1 MKRTLERTLSP
12 ALLALVL
19 LGVGQFAPAAPLVT
33 TAQAAS
39 ASKLGD
45 LSPFRTIVVDT
56 AALVGKGNLAGA
68 KARIKDL
75 ETRWDDAEPALKPRA
90 AVEWHTVDKAIDRAL
105 KALRADAPDASL
117 CKQSLTELLALLDG
131 SGAKP

>member
-19 LGVGQFAPAAPLVT
+19 LGAGHLAPATPLVT

-45 LSPFRTIVVDT
+45 LLPFRVIVVDT
-56 AALVGKGNLAGA
+56 AALVGKANLAGA

-75 ETRWDDAEPALKPRA
+75 ETSWDDAEPALKPRA
-90 AVEWHTVDKAIDRAL
+90 AVEWHSVDKAIDRAL
-105 KALRADAPDASL
+105 KALRADAPDATL
-117 CKQSLTELLALLDG
+117 CKQSLTELLALLDA

>member
-19 LGVGQFAPAAPLVT
+19 LGAGHLAPATPLVMS
-33 TAQAAS
+33 AVAAS
-39 ASKLGD
+39 GSKLGD
-45 LSPFRTIVVDT
+45 LAPFRMIVVNT

-75 ETRWDDAEPALKPRA
+75 ETSWDDAEPALKPRA
-90 AVEWHTVDKAIDRAL
+90 AAEWHSVDKAIDRAL
-105 KALRADAPDASL
+105 KALRADAPDANL

>member
-19 LGVGQFAPAAPLVT
+19 LGVGHIAPATLLVT

-45 LSPFRTIVVDT
+45 LSPFRVIVVDT

-75 ETRWDDAEPALKPRA
+75 ETSWDDAESALKPRTG
-90 AVEWHTVDKAIDRAL
+90 VEWHSVDKAIDRAL
-105 KALRADAPDASL
+105 KALRADAPDATL
-117 CKQSLTELLALLDG
+117 CKQSLTELLALLDA

>member
-19 LGVGQFAPAAPLVT
+19 LGAGHLAPATPLVA
-33 TAQAAS
+33 TAAAAN

-45 LSPFRTIVVDT
+45 LSPFRAIVADT
-56 AALVGKGNLAGA
+56 AALVGKGNFAGA

-75 ETRWDDAEPALKPRA
+75 ETGWDTAEPALKPRA
-90 AVEWHTVDKAIDRAL
+90 AGEWHSVDKAIDRAL
-105 KALRADAPDASL
+105 KAVRADAPDTNL
-117 CKQSLTELLALLDG
+117 CKQSLADLLALLDG

>member
-12 ALLALVL
+12 ALFALVL
-19 LGVGQFAPAAPLVT
+19 LGAGHLAPATPLVT

-45 LSPFRTIVVDT
+45 LSPFRVIVVDT
-56 AALVGKGNLAGA
+56 AALVGKANLAGA

-75 ETRWDDAEPALKPRA
+75 ETSWDDAEPALKPRA
-90 AVEWHTVDKAIDRAL
+90 AVEWHSVDKAIDRAL
-105 KALRADAPDASL
+105 KALRADAPDATL
-117 CKQSLTELLALLDG
+117 CKQSLTELLALLDA

>member
-19 LGVGQFAPAAPLVT
+19 LGAGHLAPATPLVT

-45 LSPFRTIVVDT
+45 LSPFRVIVVDT
-56 AALVGKGNLAGA
+56 AALVGKANLAGA

-75 ETRWDDAEPALKPRA
+75 ETSWDDAEPALKPRA
-90 AVEWHTVDKAIDRAL
+90 AVEWHSVDKAIDRAL
-105 KALRADAPDASL
+105 KALRADAPDATL
-117 CKQSLTELLALLDG
+117 CKQSLTELLALLDA